1 MATMIE
7 IEDSLARLAGDL
19 HEIAGQLDLDER
31 SIRHVASLYVIVFGS
46 VLLLLAL
53 KVIPDVPNW
62 KARVVLGLMGLT
74 LIEMGLLFQR
84 KT

>member
-1 MATMIE
+1 MKVVTRIFNV
-7 IEDSLARLAGDL
+7 
-19 HEIAGQLDLDER
+19 
-31 SIRHVASLYVIVFGS
+31 IRHVASLYVIVFGS
-46 VLLLLAL
+46 VMLLLAL

-62 KARVVLGLMGLT
+62 KARVVFGLMGLT